1 MKRARLIIA
10 VVLLLFYMKTQ
21 GLWRS
26 VALILVVS
34 LLLGMVGMAGL
45 VGGVILAPELQ
56 GILPGGE
63 AFPTVVAL
71 PTAEPPPPAP
81 LDITISVDEEE
92 QLIADIFRQVRPSVV
107 HIQVVQRLV
116 VVVPDISDWS
126 EMLPLPPDFPG
137 AQEFQ
142 EGGEAYQRGEGSGLM
157 LDKEGH
163 IVTNYHVVMDAEKV
177 EVIFLDGTVA
187 RAKVVG
193 SDPDSDLA
201 VLQVDVDL
209 GLRHPATLADSDELL
224 VGQRAIAVGCP
235 FGQEWTVTAGI
246 ISALG
251 RTLPSGN
258 SQYSIPEMIQ
268 TDAAINPGNS
278 GGPLLN
284 AQGEVIGVN
293 TQILSR
299 SGSWAGVGFAVPSN
313 IVRQV
318 VPVLIEEGEY
328 VYPWL
333 GLQGTDLSLALIEA
347 IDLPTGTR
355 GALVRQV
362 SVGGPAEKV
371 GLRGSDETVEWMEWS

>member
-1 MKRARLIIA
+1 
-10 VVLLLFYMKTQ
+10 
-21 GLWRS
+21 
-26 VALILVVS
+26 
-34 LLLGMVGMAGL
+34 
-45 VGGVILAPELQ
+45 
-56 GILPGGE
+56 
-63 AFPTVVAL
+63 
-71 PTAEPPPPAP
+71 
-81 LDITISVDEEE
+81 
-92 QLIADIFRQVRPSVV
+92 
-107 HIQVVQRLV
+107 
-116 VVVPDISDWS
+116 
-126 EMLPLPPDFPG
+126 
-137 AQEFQ
+137 
-142 EGGEAYQRGEGSGLM
+142 
-157 LDKEGH
+157 
-163 IVTNYHVVMDAEKV
+163 
-177 EVIFLDGTVA
+177 
-187 RAKVVG
+187 
-193 SDPDSDLA
+193 
-201 VLQVDVDL
+201 VDVDL

>member
-1 MKRARLIIA
+1 
-10 VVLLLFYMKTQ
+10 
-21 GLWRS
+21 
-26 VALILVVS
+26 
-34 LLLGMVGMAGL
+34 
-45 VGGVILAPELQ
+45 
-56 GILPGGE
+56 
-63 AFPTVVAL
+63 VAL

-92 QLIADIFRQVRPSVV
+92 QLIADIFRQVSPSVV

>member
-1 MKRARLIIA
+1 
-10 VVLLLFYMKTQ
+10 MKTQ

-45 VGGVILAPELQ
+45 VGGVILAPQLQ

-92 QLIADIFRQVRPSVV
+92 QLIADIFRQVSPSVV

-126 EMLPLPPDFPG
+126 EMLPLPRDFPG

-201 VLQVDVDL
+201 VL
-209 GLRHPATLADSDELL
+209 
-224 VGQRAIAVGCP
+224 
-235 FGQEWTVTAGI
+235 
-246 ISALG
+246 
-251 RTLPSGN
+251 
-258 SQYSIPEMIQ
+258 
-268 TDAAINPGNS
+268 
-278 GGPLLN
+278 
-284 AQGEVIGVN
+284 
-293 TQILSR
+293 
-299 SGSWAGVGFAVPSN
+299 
-313 IVRQV
+313 
-318 VPVLIEEGEY
+318 
-328 VYPWL
+328 
-333 GLQGTDLSLALIEA
+333 
-347 IDLPTGTR
+347 
-355 GALVRQV
+355 
-362 SVGGPAEKV
+362 
-371 GLRGSDETVEWMEWS
+371 